1 MKLHFEDNLDYQMAA
16 IESVVS
22 LFKGQEISRS
32 EFTVTYRPES
42 GPQASLGLEENELG
56 VGNRLQLVDEEL
68 LDNLHA
74 IQLDNGLRPAGNL
87 ASGDFT
93 VEMET
98 GTGKTYVYLR
108 TIFELNKNYGFTK
121 FVIVVPSV
129 AIKEGT
135 KKTLEITRDHFENL
149 YPKAKGY
156 EYFLYDSSKPGQV
169 RSFATSSNIQIMVTT
184 VGAINKKDVNNL
196 YKEHENTGGEKPIDL
211 IKATSPIIIVDE
223 PQSVDG
229 GLQGQGKKALDA
241 MSPLCT
247 LRYSA
252 THVDK
257 HHMVYRLDAVDAYD
271 QGLVKQIE
279 VASLQ
284 IEGGNNKPYIKLEST
299 HNRKG
304 SITAKIEIDVQRG
317 KKISR
322 ETLTVEDGDDLEQ
335 IANRAIYENMQIG
348 TITCGKNNESI
359 QVKGPGIDRTLTP
372 GDAIGGVSPDEIK
385 RLMIRR
391 TIKEHLD
398 KELTFAANKQPIKVL
413 SLFFIDSVEHYRQ
426 YDEDGSVVKG
436 KYASMF
442 EEEYTKLAKSSDY
455 QSLFNEIDLETNAAE
470 VHNGYFSIDK
480 KEKLVDTAEN
490 TQAGRDNSE
499 RAYNLIMQEKEKLL
513 SFSTKLKFIFS
524 HSALKEGW
532 DNPNVFQICAL
543 RDMGSERERRQT
555 IGRGLRLCVN
565 QDGQRLRGSDI
576 NTLTV
581 IATESY
587 EEFAENLQK
596 EIEEDTGIRFGIVE
610 SHQFATVLII
620 DDKGEAAPLG
630 VDQSEKIWKFL
641 KAEGFV
647 DAKGKVQDSLRTSLK
662 DGSFKLPDDIKA
674 ELGSKADVAEEDIQ
688 GILKKLAGK
697 LDIKNA
703 DDRRIIRTREAV
715 LQSEEFKALW
725 ERIKYKTT
733 YRVDFNNNK
742 LITDCAKAILDCP
755 PITKTRAQFRKAD
768 IAIGKGGVTA
778 EETDVS
784 RFTTIHEDDIELPD
798 IITDLQD
805 KTQLTRSSI
814 VKILTQSHRLQ
825 DFARNPQ
832 QFIDYASEAIN
843 RTKRLALVD
852 GIKYSKIGDEHFY
865 AQELFQQEELKGYL
879 KNTLET
885 QKSVYTHV
893 VYDSAGVEKTFA
905 EDLEKN
911 EAVKVYAKLP
921 SWFKIPTPLGTYNPD
936 WAVVV
941 DDEGREKLYFVVE
954 TKGSTWW
961 GDLRHVEGAKIKCG
975 ERHFE
980 EVANDD
986 NPARYVRAVDVN
998 GMMSHINQ
1006 D

>member
-16 IESVVS
+16 IASVIG
-22 LFKGQEISRS
+22 LFRGQEVSRS
-32 EFTVTYRPES
+32 EFTVTHRPDA
-42 GPQASLGLEENELG
+42 GLQASLGLAESELG
-56 VGNRLQLVDEEL
+56 IGNRLQLLDDDI
-68 LDNLHA
+68 LDNLNT
-74 IQLDNGLRPAGNL
+74 IQLDNGLRPAGDL
-87 ASGDFT
+87 TSGDFT

-108 TIFELNKNYGFTK
+108 TIFELNKSYGFTK

-135 KKTLEITRDHFENL
+135 NKTLEITRDHFESL

-169 RSFATSSNIQIMVTT
+169 RNFATSSNIQIMVTT

-196 YKEHENTGGEKPIDL
+196 YKENESTGGERPIDL
-211 IKATSPIIIVDE
+211 IKATNPIIIVDE

-271 QGLVKQIE
+271 RGLVKQIE
-279 VASLQ
+279 VASLHV
-284 IEGGNNKPYIKLEST
+284 EGGNNKPYVRLEST

-317 KKISR
+317 KNIKR
-322 ETLTVEDGDDLEQ
+322 EILTVEDGDDLEQ

-359 QVKGPGIDRTLTP
+359 QIKGPGIDQVLLP
-372 GDAIGGVSPDEIK
+372 GEAVGAVNPDEIK

-398 KELTFAANKQPIKVL
+398 KEKTFAANKQPIKVL

-426 YDEDGSVVKG
+426 YDEDGNAVKG
-436 KYASMF
+436 KYALMF

-455 QSLFNEIDLETNAAE
+455 QSLFKEIDLETNAAD

-480 KEKLVDTAEN
+480 KERLVDTAEN
-490 TQAGRDNSE
+490 NQTGRDNSE
-499 RAYNLIMQEKEKLL
+499 RAYNLIMKEKEKLL
-513 SFSTKLKFIFS
+513 SFDTKLKFIFS

-543 RDMGSERERRQT
+543 RDMGTERERRQT

-565 QDGQRLRGSDI
+565 QEGQRLRGSDI

-610 SHQFATVLII
+610 SHQFATVLIV
-620 DDKGEAAPLG
+620 DQQGEPAPLG
-630 VDQSEKIWKFL
+630 VEQSDKIWKFL
-641 KAEGFV
+641 KSEGFV
-647 DAKGKVQDSLRTSLK
+647 DAKGKVQDSLRTALK
-662 DGSFKLPDDIKA
+662 DGSFKLPEEIKT

-733 YRVDFNNNK
+733 YRVDFNNDK
-742 LITDCAKAILDCP
+742 LIADCAKAILDCP

-784 RFTTIHEDDIELPD
+784 RFTSIHEDDIELPD

-814 VKILTQSHRLQ
+814 VKILTESRRIQ

-852 GIKYSKIGDEHFY
+852 GVKYSKIGDEHFY

-893 VYDSAGVEKTFA
+893 VYDSAGVEKKFA

-941 DDEGREKLYFVVE
+941 DDDGKEKFYFVVE

-961 GDLRHVEGAKIKCG
+961 GDLRHVEGAKILCG
-975 ERHFE
+975 EKHFR
-980 EVANDD
+980 EVASID
-986 NPARYVRAVDVN
+986 NSARYIRAVDVD
-998 GMMSHINQ
+998 GMMAHINQ